1 VNCFRLSQQ
10 AEQDLEDIW
19 LYLRQ
24 KDDLLADQQIAQ
36 ILNKFPL
43 LSRFP
48 DLGRRRDE
56 LGNGL
61 RSFSIHP
68 YVVFYRKNN
77 DQIEIIR
84 ILHQSRDVKK

>member
-1 VNCFRLSQQ
+1 MNCFRLSQQ